1 MDICEGETNEGAH
14 EAGQR
19 FQQGDFLTRRR
30 CVMVQEGTG
39 VSRREFLKLAAVAGA
54 AVTTAAAAG
63 GLLAGCGEKETTTS
77 SASASTT
84 ASTAPQQSATTVSTG
99 VEAGREI
106 KIGYVAPLTGML
118 AVFGVA
124 DQYCFDRAKEGFA
137 QGVVCGDGRKH
148 PVQLIMRDGQSDSN
162 RAAQVAADLIN
173 NDKVDLLLAASTG
186 INVAPV
192 ADQAEA
198 SGVPCLST
206 DCPWQNYVIPRG
218 GNITTEWK
226 WTYNAFWGTEDIIAT
241 FMDMWGQ
248 VETNRKVAIM
258 LPNDALGIPWQA
270 AFKEAVPAAG
280 WDAYFTDLY
289 QPGTEDFSAEIS
301 AFKKFGAEIMFCEA
315 NPPDFTTFWKQ
326 CLQQGF
332 RPKVCTPAVAL
343 AFPEDAAALGD
354 LANNLCGELGWHP
367 KTPFV
372 SAFLDGETAQQ
383 FADKFTEVTGR
394 QWNQSL
400 GHFLVFEW
408 AWDVLQRTQNVD
420 DKESIIAAVRSTKMD
435 TMSGPIDFTSAVE
448 KDIRPGVG
456 RVTPNCYKTPLFG
469 NQWRKTEGGR
479 FPYEATIVSNV
490 AGSMVPVQDKVQPME
505 YTS

>member
-1 MDICEGETNEGAH
+1 MSQPGR
-14 EAGQR
+14 Q
-19 FQQGDFLTRRR
+19 
-30 CVMVQEGTG
+30 
-39 VSRREFLKLAAVAGA
+39 VSRRQFLRLAGKAGA
-54 AVTTAAAAG
+54 LAVVGAG
-63 GLLAGCGEKETTTS
+63 ASGLLSSCGEEEMVTTS
-77 SASASTT
+77 SSGPTTT
-84 ASTAPQQSATTVSTG
+84 ASTSPASSTTLSTG

-124 DQYCFDRAKEGFA
+124 DQYCFDRAQEGFA
-137 QGVVCGDGRKH
+137 AGVVCGDGLKH
-148 PVQLIMRDGQSDSN
+148 PVKLLMEDGQSDSN

-173 NDKVDLLLAASTG
+173 NAKVDLILAASTG
-186 INVAPV
+186 INVGPV

-218 GNITTEWK
+218 GDITTEWK

-289 QPGTEDFSAEIS
+289 QPGTEDFSAEIG
-301 AFKKFGAEIMFCEA
+301 AFKKFGAEIIFCEA

-332 RPKVCTPAVAL
+332 HPKVNTPAVAL

-354 LANNLCGELGWHP
+354 LANNLCGELGWHY
-367 KTPFV
+367 KSPFT
-372 SAFLDGETAQQ
+372 SAFLGGETAEQ
-383 FADKFTEVTGR
+383 FAAKFTEVTGR

-408 AWDVLQRTQNVD
+408 AWDVLQRTKNVD
-420 DKESIIAAVRSTKMD
+420 DKGAIVEAVKTTKMD
-435 TMSGPIDFTSAVE
+435 TMSGPIDFTGPVE
-448 KDIRPGVG
+448 KEIRPGVG

-490 AGSMVPVQDKVQPME
+490 AGSMVPVQDRVRPMVYE
-505 YTS
+505 S